1 MENKKLQSKLGEI
14 LTVCSQIA
22 LDSWIFAESI
32 FDAVMCVHFV
42 DVSLFPKFLLSLRS
56 GGYLYFETF
65 GAQGLNFEALPE
77 SGEIRH
83 ALRGHDLEYY
93 SEKRVGPR
101 ERDAVSVKALARK
114 R

>member
-1 MENKKLQSKLGEI
+1 MENANSQSKLGEI

-22 LDSWIFAESI
+22 LDGWIFSESI